1 MCIKIWAFIHRALCS
16 FPAFLRAVGNMGAGG
31 KQLLPFRTPNN
42 IDRDFY
48 LLSEVKNGDLHMAKL
63 WGLTHDQRVDEFRA
77 WWGKA

>member
-1 MCIKIWAFIHRALCS
+1 
-16 FPAFLRAVGNMGAGG
+16 MGAGG